1 MMMYGSFR
9 FRARVCEDAER
20 GACDMV
26 DFAADCQIS
35 AGRFLLDS
43 IHWPTVT
50 LSLSPS
56 ALLISTFALGS
67 FVGREK
73 SFAVSPSFLVQLPS
87 SCWCSSPRLPTLYR
101 FVDEEAFHPTEKV

>member
-56 ALLISTFALGS
+56 ALLISTSALGS

-73 SFAVSPSFLVQLPS
+73 SFAVSPSFLVQLL
-87 SCWCSSPRLPTLYR
+87 SSPRLPALYR
-101 FVDEEAFHPTEKV
+101 FVDEEAFHPTEKF